1 MSESCESPAPQLCGC
16 CDGISS
22 ETPELVTNRAGLDAI
37 AYRVGTHAT
46 FKASL
51 LARLSAS
58 DEPGLVPLRTRDDSD
73 FSIAL
78 LDAWATSLDILTFYQ
93 ERLANESY
101 LRTAINSSSVFSLAQ
116 LVGYQPSPGV
126 AASAFLAFTLS
137 SAPGSPDPVLIPAAT
152 RVQSVP
158 GPGQSPQVFETSSD
172 LKAWIELNAIPP
184 QKTLAWR
191 LNPGDRS
198 VWLQGTSNNIN
209 VGDVILFV
217 NKGLHAEAVSGI
229 TSGSAHADL
238 HYVTSVTVDSN
249 LGNTLIE
256 WDKPL
261 KWTTANDNTAY
272 LYVFRKK
279 AALFGVQAP
288 DPRVFSTEKTN
299 LANLS
304 GFPNGGNGDWS
315 FQYAGKG
322 RINLDASYA
331 GLAPAQGG
339 EPQWTL
345 LVAPN
350 VCTAAFQITNA
361 AETGPLLYTLTSKT
375 TQLTLAH
382 GQILANHILA
392 TKWDILKNALNAYAD
407 ALKTLVLDR
416 SDPIQFLADSIAEQL
431 AWVVVDQATKSF
443 LQVGGSGKPE
453 WDSFQDALTSYEDLL
468 ILWASS
474 QAPGLPSFIVSFWES
489 QKAAAWAALEAPV
502 ADLEG
507 SGQPISDDVALS
519 AIVSQTRN
527 VTAFVQSQLLS
538 SAGPPYLRPWSHD
551 KAYARQSGLLVPVE
565 GARLGI
571 QSAQQFGA
579 GQPVAVMGQRLR
591 LRASTAG
598 KTADSKAGF
607 TPVGSAA
614 SLAISEGQIFLIDAF
629 PPQAAPG
636 GKDELWSVIT
646 TDGVA
651 GTLEINHSNL
661 VLIPADSGD
670 PVVGEIAA
678 VSQTSVTG
686 SITSLHFTGPLARIY
701 DRSTLTVNANVVAAT
716 QGETMNEILG
726 SGDAANSA
734 LDFTLKQSPLT
745 YVSSPLSM
753 GAQSTLQIWVNNLQW
768 HEVDNFLDSGPAD
781 RVFVTQ
787 TDQTGKAT
795 VQFGN
800 GQEGARTPTGQMN
813 IRAVYRKGIG
823 SAGNVLAGQ
832 LSQPLDRPQG
842 LKGVTNPD
850 PATGGADPDT
860 ADEARATAPLHVL
873 TLDRVV
879 SLEDYQNYALAFAG
893 IAKVLATWTW
903 FGRTRGVFLTVAGAG
918 GSVFKSG
925 DPTIVHL
932 GAALRDASS
941 PFVPLRVA
949 SYRPVLFEV
958 GANVRVDKVN
968 YDSTR
973 VLAQVWQSL
982 STNLGFGPMQL
993 GRGVAQSEVI
1003 ALIQQTPGVIAVEL
1017 TKFNRRGQPPR
1028 FRYVCGQ
1035 VLRAA
1040 SAVPAETGTPKAAE
1054 LLLLDPASRGSL
1066 EVWS

>member
-1 MSESCESPAPQLCGC
+1 
-16 CDGISS
+16 
-22 ETPELVTNRAGLDAI
+22 
-37 AYRVGTHAT
+37 
-46 FKASL
+46 
-51 LARLSAS
+51 
-58 DEPGLVPLRTRDDSD
+58 
-73 FSIAL
+73 
-78 LDAWATSLDILTFYQ
+78 
-93 ERLANESY
+93 
-101 LRTAINSSSVFSLAQ
+101 
-116 LVGYQPSPGV
+116 
-126 AASAFLAFTLS
+126 
-137 SAPGSPDPVLIPAAT
+137 
-152 RVQSVP
+152 
-158 GPGQSPQVFETSSD
+158 
-172 LKAWIELNAIPP
+172 
-184 QKTLAWR
+184 
-191 LNPGDRS
+191 
-198 VWLQGTSNNIN
+198 
-209 VGDVILFV
+209 
-217 NKGLHAEAVSGI
+217 
-229 TSGSAHADL
+229 
-238 HYVTSVTVDSN
+238 
-249 LGNTLIE
+249 
-256 WDKPL
+256 
-261 KWTTANDNTAY
+261 
-272 LYVFRKK
+272 
-279 AALFGVQAP
+279 
-288 DPRVFSTEKTN
+288 
-299 LANLS
+299 
-304 GFPNGGNGDWS
+304 
-315 FQYAGKG
+315 
-322 RINLDASYA
+322 
-331 GLAPAQGG
+331 
-339 EPQWTL
+339 
-345 LVAPN
+345 
-350 VCTAAFQITNA
+350 
-361 AETGPLLYTLTSKT
+361 
-375 TQLTLAH
+375 
-382 GQILANHILA
+382 
-392 TKWDILKNALNAYAD
+392 
-407 ALKTLVLDR
+407 
-416 SDPIQFLADSIAEQL
+416 
-431 AWVVVDQATKSF
+431 
-443 LQVGGSGKPE
+443 
-453 WDSFQDALTSYEDLL
+453 
-468 ILWASS
+468 
-474 QAPGLPSFIVSFWES
+474 
-489 QKAAAWAALEAPV
+489 
-502 ADLEG
+502 
-507 SGQPISDDVALS
+507 
-519 AIVSQTRN
+519 
-527 VTAFVQSQLLS
+527 
-538 SAGPPYLRPWSHD
+538 
-551 KAYARQSGLLVPVE
+551 
-565 GARLGI
+565 
-571 QSAQQFGA
+571 
-579 GQPVAVMGQRLR
+579 
-591 LRASTAG
+591 
-598 KTADSKAGF
+598 
-607 TPVGSAA
+607 
-614 SLAISEGQIFLIDAF
+614 
-629 PPQAAPG
+629 
-636 GKDELWSVIT
+636 
-646 TDGVA
+646 
-651 GTLEINHSNL
+651 
-661 VLIPADSGD
+661 
-670 PVVGEIAA
+670 
-678 VSQTSVTG
+678 
-686 SITSLHFTGPLARIY
+686 
-701 DRSTLTVNANVVAAT
+701 
-716 QGETMNEILG
+716 MNEILV

>member
-1 MSESCESPAPQLCGC
+1 MNGSCESSAPQICGC
-16 CDGISS
+16 CEGTSTQ
-22 ETPELVTNRAGLDAI
+22 TPELVANRAALDAI

-51 LARLSAS
+51 LTRLSAS
-58 DEPGLVPLRTRDDSD
+58 DEPGLGPLRTRDDSD

-78 LDAWATSLDILTFYQ
+78 LDAWATALDILTFYQ

-101 LRTAINSSSVFSLAQ
+101 LRTAINSSSVLSLAQ

-126 AASAFLAFTLS
+126 AASTSLAFTLS

-152 RVQSVP
+152 RVQSIP

-172 LKAWIELNAIPP
+172 LSAWSELNAIPP

-191 LNPGDRS
+191 LNSGDRL

-217 NKGLHAEAVSGI
+217 NKGLYAEAVSG
-229 TSGSAHADL
+229 TKAGSAHADF

-261 KWTTANDNTAY
+261 KWTTAKDNAAH
-272 LYVFRKK
+272 LYIFRKK

-288 DPRVFSTEKTN
+288 DPRVFSTEKSNLPN
-299 LANLS
+299 LA
-304 GFPNGGNGDWS
+304 GFPNAGNGDWS
-315 FQYAGKG
+315 FLYAGKG
-322 RINLDASYA
+322 RINLDASYT
-331 GLAPAQGG
+331 GLAPAKGG
-339 EPQWTL
+339 EPQWVL

-350 VCTAAFQITNA
+350 VCTAAFQITGT

-375 TQLTLAH
+375 TQLTLTH
-382 GQILANHILA
+382 GQVLASHILA
-392 TKWDILKNALNAYAD
+392 TRWDELKKTLNAYAD
-407 ALKTLVLDR
+407 ALKTLALDG
-416 SDPIQFLADSIAEQL
+416 SDLLKLPVDILNRQL
-431 AWVVVDQATKSF
+431 AWVALDNATNNF
-443 LQVGGSGKPE
+443 MQVGGSGGPL
-453 WDSFQDALTSYEDLL
+453 WNTFLDALASYEDVL
-468 ILWASS
+468 IIWAAN
-474 QAPGLPSFIVSFWES
+474 QAPGLPSFILSFWES
-489 QKAAAWAALEAPV
+489 QKAAAWAALEAAV
-502 ADLEG
+502 TDLER
-507 SGQPISDDVALS
+507 SGQPVSDDVALN
-519 AIVSQTRN
+519 AIVSQTRS

-538 SAGPPYLRPWSHD
+538 PAGPPYLRPWSHD
-551 KAYARQSGLLVPVE
+551 KSYARQSGLLVPVE
-565 GARLGI
+565 GSRLRI
-571 QSAQQFGA
+571 QSGRQFGA
-579 GQPVAVMGQRLR
+579 GQSVAVMGQRLR
-591 LRASTAG
+591 LQVSTGG
-598 KTADSKAGF
+598 KAADSNAGF
-607 TPVGSAA
+607 TPTGAAA
-614 SLAISEGQIFLIDAF
+614 SLAISDGQIVLIAAF
-629 PPQAAPG
+629 PPQAARG
-636 GKDELWSVIT
+636 GKDELWSVVT

-651 GTLEINHSNL
+651 GTLEINHSD
-661 VLIPADSGD
+661 LILIRADSGD
-670 PVVGEIAA
+670 PVVGEIAT
-678 VSQTSVTG
+678 VSQTSING
-686 SITSLHFTGPLARIY
+686 SITSLDFTSPLARIY
-701 DRSTLTVNANVVAAT
+701 DRSTLTVNGNVVAAT

-726 SGDAANSA
+726 SGDATSSA
-734 LDFTLKQSPLT
+734 LEFTLKQSPLT

-795 VQFGN
+795 VQFGD

-823 SAGNVLAGQ
+823 SAGNVSAGQ
-832 LSQPLDRPQG
+832 LSQPIDRPQG

-860 ADEARATAPLHVL
+860 ADEGRATAPLHVL

-932 GAALRDASS
+932 EAALRDAGS

-949 SYRPVLFEV
+949 SYRLVLFEV
-958 GANVRVDKVN
+958 GAKVRIDKVN

-1003 ALIQQTPGVIAVEL
+1003 TLIQQTPGVIAVEL
-1017 TKFNRRGQPPR
+1017 TKFSRRGQPPR
-1028 FRYVCGQ
+1028 SRYGCGQ

-1040 SAVPAETGTPKAAE
+1040 SSVPTQTGTPKAAE